1 MEENKDYK
9 VYRFDYLT
17 EGSELKM
24 NHSVHCEDVDI
35 SSLIAQGP
43 DALEALL
50 QDSMDSEQKALAI
63 VQAAAKQWEKQ
74 AVETQKLNRALEY
87 LRTPEVEHS
96 NNQWQ
101 KNNGYRDGEE
111 ISNRVYSMSCSV
123 WEKTQYN
130 RETKESVPV
139 AWYVSWD
146 VYLKSPKKGY
156 GKQIAGQRDK
166 RYTDKAAAM
175 KYLEGRKKAYAHLFT
190 EVSPPIPQQY
200 ENHFSVYGVL
210 LPGYT
215 VEGKE
220 PVKAEHTATGIT
232 EGGISLPEKSGK
244 PSVLGKLSEAK
255 RDAKESGQP
264 VRQGEKHRS
273 EERGSL

>member
-1 MEENKDYK
+1 
-9 VYRFDYLT
+9 
-17 EGSELKM
+17 
-24 NHSVHCEDVDI
+24 
-35 SSLIAQGP
+35 
-43 DALEALL
+43 
-50 QDSMDSEQKALAI
+50 
-63 VQAAAKQWEKQ
+63 
-74 AVETQKLNRALEY
+74 
-87 LRTPEVEHS
+87 
-96 NNQWQ
+96 
-101 KNNGYRDGEE
+101 
-111 ISNRVYSMSCSV
+111 MSCSV

-200 ENHFSVYGVL
+200 ENHFSVHGAL

-220 PVKAEHTATGIT
+220 PVKAEHTAADIS
-232 EGGISLPEKSGK
+232 EGGISMPGKTEKA
-244 PSVLGKLSEAK
+244 SVLGKLSAAK
-255 RDAKESGQP
+255 TQEKAVP
-264 VRQGEKHRS
+264 HTGEKTKNK
-273 EERGSL
+273 EEMSR